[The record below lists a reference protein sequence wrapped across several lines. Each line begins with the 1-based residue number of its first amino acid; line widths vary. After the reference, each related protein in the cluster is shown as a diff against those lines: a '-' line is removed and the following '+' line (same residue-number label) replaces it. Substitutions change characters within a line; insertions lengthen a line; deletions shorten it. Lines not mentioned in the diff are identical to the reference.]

1 MDRTMQPKQHW
12 HYRTQEGRQIEE
24 TLSKTFEKLLKQVG
38 DTPTNRLKIAEYT
51 LGYMGATY
59 GLHIS

>member
-1 MDRTMQPKQHW
+1 MDKTMEAKPYF
-12 HYRTQEGRQIEE
+12 HYQTKEGRLIEE
-24 TLSKTFEKLLKQVG
+24 TLAKTFEKLLGQVG

-59 GLHIS
+59 GLHVS